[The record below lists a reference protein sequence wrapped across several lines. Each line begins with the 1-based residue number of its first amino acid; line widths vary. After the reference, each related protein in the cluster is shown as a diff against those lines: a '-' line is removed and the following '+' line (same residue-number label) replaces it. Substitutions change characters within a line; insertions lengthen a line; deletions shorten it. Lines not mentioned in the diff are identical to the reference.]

1 MYDRLCVDAPL
12 TPNNENNHNNTRW
25 AYYVLSSG
33 CKRLE
38 GDTLY
43 EAENSRQC
51 DRADGRMVSQ
61 VVGSL
66 PPPVPPPTPPPLT
79 APSPQ
84 THGTGH
90 AHGLDGKLKSVRA
103 FRHLALFVTMESKQ
117 VPNKSGNS
125 GESSGK
131 STEDKVKEG
140 AIPKVLTEPGRVK
153 TGGKLGAIRTSLLE
167 VGGGSFKLSKKN
179 KTEKSADKSSGATKK
194 KTKRFGKNKTDEDKK
209 NPVKE
214 ESDASKEPPK
224 QSKPSKASQLV
235 RRLSI
240 GKYKS
245 GKSSTAPST
254 ADPSPISLKS
264 EKDILEYD
272 VESVASSSN
281 STEVQG
287 SDGDAFSHEDAFVS
301 PVSLKENQS
310 MTKLLE
316 VSKAATEAPPTE
328 SDVTMKPDIPP
339 RLKKSKS
346 NEGVQPETHQPAEDG
361 VQPETHQPAED
372 CVQPETHQPAEDCV
386 QPETHQP
393 AEDCVQPE
401 THQPAEDGVQPETH
415 QPAEDGVQPETH
427 QPAED
432 ESRTPTEG
440 LPDKLV
446 YNDNVNTISPEKT
459 PQVVRVSSRIL
470 DGSENLA
477 LQYYQG
483 NPSGEVNLKS
493 VTVAKFDSSTS
504 HVSDDEIRHSLDSID
519 LNNKSSPVL
528 HQTATPQSNPI
539 EDEVDPASSSVIGSA
554 NWMSHQRSSKA
565 SPDTATRELDRDANP
580 ESPQTTPL
588 TAKAQIL
595 SLTNPIILKHKKLNE
610 DITKFLDRESEVNSR
625 LSVERGDKDT
635 PTIVAE
641 SDAQDSD
648 EEFGDALTKEDPLL
662 SDLTAVMSESDAA
675 GASTEAQGSGD
686 KREHLYKILV
696 IGELGTGK
704 TSIIKRYV
712 HQFFSQHYRATIGVD
727 FALKVLNWD
736 TNTIIRLQLWDIAG
750 QERFGNM
757 TRVYYKEAVGAFIVF
772 DVTRAATFDAV
783 VKWKQDLD
791 TKVQLPDGSPIP
803 CVLLA
808 NKCDQ
813 QKEGLVNNPAKMEEY
828 CKERGF
834 TGWYETSAK
843 ENINIEEA
851 ARLLVTKI
859 LQNDKLIHQND
870 SANEDKFAI
879 DGKKSD
885 EKSGKSC
892 AC

>member
-1 MYDRLCVDAPL
+1 
-12 TPNNENNHNNTRW
+12 
-25 AYYVLSSG
+25 
-33 CKRLE
+33 
-38 GDTLY
+38 
-43 EAENSRQC
+43 
-51 DRADGRMVSQ
+51 
-61 VVGSL
+61 
-66 PPPVPPPTPPPLT
+66 
-79 APSPQ
+79 
-84 THGTGH
+84 
-90 AHGLDGKLKSVRA
+90 
-103 FRHLALFVTMESKQ
+103 MESKPA
-117 VPNKSGNS
+117 PNKSGNS
-125 GESSGK
+125 GESGGK
-131 STEDKVKEG
+131 STEDKAKEG

-194 KTKRFGKNKTDEDKK
+194 KSKRFGKNKTDEDKN

-214 ESDASKEPPK
+214 EIDVSKEPPK

-272 VESVASSSN
+272 VVSVASSSN
-281 STEVQG
+281 STVEVKG
-287 SDGDAFSHEDAFVS
+287 SDGDAFSHEDVFVS

-316 VSKAATEAPPTE
+316 VSKAETEAPPTE

-346 NEGVQPETHQPAEDG
+346 NEGVQPETR
-361 VQPETHQPAED
+361 QPAED

-401 THQPAEDGVQPETH
+401 THPS
-415 QPAEDGVQPETH
+415 
-427 QPAED
+427 AED

-446 YNDNVNTISPEKT
+446 YNDNVNTISPETT

-477 LQYYQG
+477 LQYNQG

-493 VTVAKFDSSTS
+493 VTVAKFDSFTS

-528 HQTATPQSNPI
+528 HQTATPQESNPI

-580 ESPQTTPL
+580 ESSQTTPL

-635 PTIVAE
+635 E
-641 SDAQDSD
+641 SDAQESD

-675 GASTEAQGSGD
+675 GASAEAQGSGD